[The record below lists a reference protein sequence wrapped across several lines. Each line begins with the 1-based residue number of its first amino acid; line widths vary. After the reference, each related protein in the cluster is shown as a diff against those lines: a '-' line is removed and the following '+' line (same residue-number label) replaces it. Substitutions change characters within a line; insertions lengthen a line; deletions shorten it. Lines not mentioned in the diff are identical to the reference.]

1 MLRAV
6 QPSVGR
12 EGWRWGPSGRWGNTA
27 VQCEY
32 NERTASSEGDTSVAE
47 LKCLSR
53 ARQNGARETRQR
65 INYIEG
71 WRRTIGAA
79 HEPATERDR
88 IQVWLGPVQALG
100 ADSSYREILSANE
113 LLVLDQIRSPAL
125 RNRKL
130 AGRVLLRTALSHAV
144 NERITPREW
153 RIHRDANGRPVI
165 AKSMPRINFSISYAE
180 PVAVVAVSEKLPV
193 GVDVETVEDT
203 TEDMIAAFCCS
214 CEQGLLETG
223 PASQNSREFVRLWTL
238 KEAYTKLVGLGHGIE
253 FDSIGF
259 SLDSLHLLHGTSA
272 QVKDRNVH
280 FETMWVTSGRTLN
293 HVAIAI
299 DFSLSAHASA
309 DLQVMSMASADEST
323 PAIHVPNVNILAHAD
338 LRGMDQR

>member
-1 MLRAV
+1 
-6 QPSVGR
+6 
-12 EGWRWGPSGRWGNTA
+12 

-32 NERTASSEGDTSVAE
+32 NERPASSEGDTSVAE
-47 LKCLSR
+47 LKCLARSR
-53 ARQNGARETRQR
+53 ENGARATHQR
-65 INYIEG
+65 LNYIEG
-71 WRRTIGAA
+71 WRKTVGAA

-88 IQVWLGPVQALG
+88 IEVWLGSVQAVA

-113 LLVLDQIRSPAL
+113 LVTLDQIKSVAL

-130 AGRVLLRTALSHAV
+130 AGRVVLRTALSHAV
-144 NERITPREW
+144 NGRITPREW
-153 RIHRDANGRPVI
+153 RIHPDAQGRPVI

-193 GVDVETVEDT
+193 GIDVETVEDT
-203 TEDMIAAFCCS
+203 AEDMIAAFCCS
-214 CEQGLLETG
+214 CEQGLLDAG

-272 QVKDRNVH
+272 RVKDRNVH

-299 DFSLSAHASA
+299 DFSSSAHASA
-309 DLQVMSMASADEST
+309 DLQVMSIASAEESA
-323 PAIHVPNVNILAHAD
+323 PAIHVPNVNILAHAS
-338 LRGMDQR
+338 LRGMDQQ